1 MRKKPLSNSVWAKS
15 YRERY
20 AKDFIFRE
28 SEKERMR
35 DRYEK
40 KPKVKQ
46 DFITIDGVQ
55 YIGST
60 RYAKIA
66 GISRYLLYRLIKDN
80 VIVPDRIIESSSR
93 YLFLESNAYLFRD
106 YLHKFIKNRALET
119 FERYDALKL
128 KAFLRKY
135 SGKYDPE
142 KRIFINNSVTQTE
155 KM

>member
-1 MRKKPLSNSVWAKS
+1 MRKKPLSNSAWAKN

-20 AKDFIFRE
+20 ANDFLFRE
-28 SEKERMR
+28 SEKQRMR
-35 DRYEK
+35 DSYK
-40 KPKVKQ
+40 QKPKVKQ
-46 DFITIDGVQ
+46 DYITIDEVQ
-55 YIGST
+55 YVGTT

-66 GISRYLLYRLIKDN
+66 GLHIKLLYRLIKDN
-80 VIVPDRIIESSSR
+80 VIVPDYRIESSKR